1 MRVISVLGS
10 TGSIGTQSLEVIQ
23 KLGYSVAA
31 LTANTN
37 VALIEKQIRQFKPKL
52 AVMYDPELAKDLAKR
67 VSDIPVTVMAGM
79 EGLVAASEISDADTV
94 ITAVS
99 GMIGLIPTMAAIN
112 KGKRIA
118 LANKE
123 TLVCAG
129 ELVMAATQKCGAE
142 IIPVDSEHSAIF
154 QCLSGREVD
163 NQVKRLILT
172 ASGGPFRGY
181 SAEMLKNVTLN
192 DALKH
197 PNWKMGHKI
206 TIDSATLMNKGLEFI
221 EAMHLFNAKPEKIG
235 ILVHP
240 QSIIHSMVEFTD
252 NSILAQ
258 LGTPNMKLPI
268 RYALTYPDRAE
279 NQEDSTLNLCDVAAL
294 TFEQPDMEV
303 FRCLKLAIEA
313 AKRGGNACALLNAAN
328 EIAVHMF
335 LEGRIH
341 FCDIYSKVAY
351 VMDKANIC
359 ALNTIDDVFE
369 AQNQTCNLLGV

>member
-279 NQEDSTLNLCDVAAL
+279 NQEDST
-294 TFEQPDMEV
+294 
-303 FRCLKLAIEA
+303 
-313 AKRGGNACALLNAAN
+313 
-328 EIAVHMF
+328 
-335 LEGRIH
+335 
-341 FCDIYSKVAY
+341 S
-351 VMDKANIC
+351 
-359 ALNTIDDVFE
+359 
-369 AQNQTCNLLGV
+369 